1 MFPRERF
8 EAAFERTPV
17 DRPPIMYQHLG
28 AARTV
33 LNAAGLT
40 MREGFHDPEKFA
52 KICIMAQRITGFDNV
67 MAGWGDILVEAKAH
81 GTRWRWP
88 EKDYYPRADGYAIS
102 SLEELD
108 KVQPV
113 DPLKD
118 EFWSVPLR
126 AAGLLQERYGHEVAV
141 VGCINGPMMMS
152 GEVMG
157 YENLLMS
164 TWSEPD
170 LVMQL
175 MDRLLESSVMY
186 GEHLGKMGIGHVF
199 IEDGTCSPDVNSI
212 DGLEKFDLGCLSKV
226 MSSFRSNGLRSIV
239 HNCAANPYLDGY
251 TRMEIEALHL
261 TPKAEDR
268 QAVYDKFRQRTTF
281 IGGIDQAFL
290 LFKGTPAQVE
300 KEVKAM
306 MSDWGESPGYM
317 IAPGCE
323 MAFKTP
329 IENIIALREGVAK
342 CCIKARNV
350 G

>member
-8 EAAFERTPV
+8 EAAFDRTPV

-52 KICIMAQRITGFDNV
+52 RICIMAQRITGFDNV
-67 MAGWGDILVEAKAH
+67 MAGWGDILVEARAH

-88 EKDYYPRADGYAIS
+88 EKDYYPRSDGYAIS
-102 SLEELD
+102 SLTELD

-113 DPLKD
+113 DPMKD

-126 AAGLLQERYGHEVAV
+126 AAGLLQERHGNEVAV
-141 VGCINGPMMMS
+141 VGCINGPMMMT

-164 TWSEPD
+164 TWSEPE
-170 LVMQL
+170 LAEQL
-175 MDRLLESSVMY
+175 MDRMLESSRMY
-186 GEHLGKMGIGHVF
+186 GEHLSRMGIGHVF

-212 DGLEKFDLGCLSKV
+212 EGLKRFDLGYLAEL
-226 MSSFRSNGLRSIV
+226 MSSFRSNGLKSIV
-239 HNCAANPYLDGY
+239 HNCAANPYIEGY
-251 TRMEIEALHL
+251 LGLTIEGLHL
-261 TPKAEDR
+261 TPKAESR
-268 QAVYDKFRQRTTF
+268 KAVYDQFRSKTTL
-281 IGGIDQAFL
+281 IGGIDQTFL
-290 LFKGTPAQVE
+290 LFKGTPAE
-300 KEVKAM
+300 IDSEVKAM
-306 MSDWGESPGYM
+306 MADWNGGPGYM

-329 IENIIALREGVAK
+329 IENLIALREAVSRY
-342 CCIKARNV
+342 ARDAA
-350 G
+350 GDG

>member
-8 EAAFERTPV
+8 EAAFDRTPV

-52 KICIMAQRITGFDNV
+52 RICIMAQRITGFDNV
-67 MAGWGDILVEAKAH
+67 MAGWGDILVEARAH

-88 EKDYYPRADGYAIS
+88 EKDYYPRSDGYAIS
-102 SLEELD
+102 SLSELD
-108 KVQPV
+108 KVHPV
-113 DPLKD
+113 DPMKD

-126 AAGLLQERYGHEVAV
+126 AAGLLQERNGNEVAV

-170 LVMQL
+170 LAMQL
-175 MDRLLESSVMY
+175 MDRMLESSAMY
-186 GEHLGKMGIGHVF
+186 GEHLGKMGIRQVF

-212 DGLEKFDLGCLSKV
+212 EGLEKFDLGYLSKV
-226 MSSFRSNGLRSIV
+226 ISSFRSNGLRSIV
-239 HNCAANPYLDGY
+239 HNCAANPYMDGY
-251 TRMEIEALHL
+251 TRMRIEALHL
-261 TPKAEDR
+261 TPKVEDR
-268 QAVYDKFRQRTTF
+268 QKVYDMFRKRTTV
-281 IGGIDQAFL
+281 IGGIDQTFL

-300 KEVKAM
+300 MEVRAM
-306 MSDWGESPGYM
+306 MSDWGDSPGYM

-342 CCIKARNV
+342 CSISTRND

>member
-8 EAAFERTPV
+8 EAAFDRAPV

-52 KICIMAQRITGFDNV
+52 KICLMAQRITGFDNV
-67 MAGWGDILVEAKAH
+67 MAGWGDILVEARAH

-88 EKDYYPRADGYAIS
+88 EKDYYPRSDGYAIS
-102 SLEELD
+102 SLEELN
-108 KVQPV
+108 KVRPV
-113 DPLKD
+113 DPMKD

-126 AAGLLQERYGHEVAV
+126 AAGMLQERHGKEVAV

-170 LVMQL
+170 LAAQL
-175 MDRLLESSVMY
+175 MDRMLESSCMY
-186 GEHLGKMGIGHVF
+186 GEHLSRMGVGYVF

-212 DGLEKFDLGCLSKV
+212 EGLERFDLGYLAKLL
-226 MSSFRSNGLRSIV
+226 SSFRSNGIRSIV

-251 TRMEIEALHL
+251 LNMKMEALHL
-261 TPKAEDR
+261 TPKAADR
-268 QAVYDKFRQRTTF
+268 KAIYDRFRSLTTM
-281 IGGIDQAFL
+281 IGGIDQTFL
-290 LFKGTPAQVE
+290 LFKGTPGQVE
-300 KEVKAM
+300 AEVRAM
-306 MSDWGESPGYM
+306 MKDWGGEPGYM

-329 IENIIALREGVAK
+329 MENIIALREAA
-342 CCIKARNV
+342 ARCAP
-350 G
+350 GMP

>member
-1 MFPRERF
+1 MSPRERF
-8 EAAFERTPV
+8 EAAFERAPV

-33 LNAAGLT
+33 LSAAGLT

-67 MAGWGDILVEAKAH
+67 MAGWGDILVEARAH

-88 EKDYYPRADGYAIS
+88 EKDYYPRSDGYAIT

-113 DPLKD
+113 DPMKD

-126 AAGLLQERYGHEVAV
+126 AAGLLQERHGSEVAV

-164 TWSEPD
+164 SWSEPD
-170 LVMQL
+170 LVAQL
-175 MDRLLESSVMY
+175 MDRMLESSRMY
-186 GEHLGKMGIGHVF
+186 GEHLSRSGVGYVF
-199 IEDGTCSPDVNSI
+199 IEDGTCSLDVNSVE
-212 DGLEKFDLGCLSKV
+212 GLERFDLGYLSKLV
-226 MSSFRSNGLRSIV
+226 SSFRSNGIRSIV
-239 HNCAANPYLDGY
+239 HNCAANPYLEGY
-251 TRMEIEALHL
+251 LEMKMEALHL

-268 QAVYDKFRQRTTF
+268 KAVYDRFRTMTTVV
-281 IGGIDQAFL
+281 GGIDQTFL

-300 KEVKAM
+300 AEVRGM
-306 MSDWGESPGYM
+306 MGDWGGGPGFM

-329 IENIIALREGVAK
+329 IENIIALREAALK
-342 CCIKARNV
+342 CAP
-350 G
+350 GA

>member
-8 EAAFERTPV
+8 EAAFERSPV
-17 DRPPIMYQHLG
+17 DRPAIMYQHLG

-33 LNAAGLT
+33 LSAAGLT

-67 MAGWGDILVEAKAH
+67 MAGWGDILVEARAH
-81 GTRWRWP
+81 GTRWKWP
-88 EKDYYPRADGYAIS
+88 EKDYYPRSDGYAIS
-102 SLEELD
+102 TLAELD

-113 DPLKD
+113 DPMKD

-126 AAGLLQERYGHEVAV
+126 AAGLLQERHGNEVAV

-170 LVMQL
+170 LAAQL
-175 MDRLLESSVMY
+175 MDRMLESSRMY
-186 GEHLGKMGIGHVF
+186 GEHLSGMGIGHVF

-212 DGLEKFDLGCLSKV
+212 EGLQRFDLGYLNKL
-226 MSSFRSNGLRSIV
+226 MASFRSHGIRSIV
-239 HNCAANPYLDGY
+239 HNCAVNPYVDGY
-251 TRMEIEALHL
+251 LDMKIEALHL
-261 TPKAEDR
+261 TPKAAAR
-268 QAVYDKFRQRTTF
+268 KGVYDEFRSRTTV
-281 IGGIDQAFL
+281 IGGIDQTFL

-300 KEVKAM
+300 AEVRSM
-306 MSDWGESPGYM
+306 MKDWGGDPGYM

-329 IENIIALREGVAK
+329 IENIIALREAASK
-342 CCIKARNV
+342 CARGNAPD

>member
-8 EAAFERTPV
+8 EAAFERTPY

-52 KICIMAQRITGFDNV
+52 KICLMAQRITGFDNV
-67 MAGWGDILVEAKAH
+67 MAGWGDILVEARAH

-113 DPLKD
+113 DPMKD

-126 AAGLLQERYGHEVAV
+126 AAGLLQERHGNEVAV

-170 LVMQL
+170 LAAQL
-175 MDRLLESSVMY
+175 MDRIIESSRMY
-186 GEHLGKMGIGHVF
+186 GEHLSRSGVGYVF

-212 DGLEKFDLGCLSKV
+212 EGLERFDLGYLAKLL
-226 MSSFRSNGLRSIV
+226 SSFRSNGIRSIV

-251 TRMEIEALHL
+251 LKMTMEALHL
-261 TPKAEDR
+261 TPKAMDR
-268 QAVYDKFRQRTTF
+268 RAIYDKFRSRTTM
-281 IGGIDQAFL
+281 IGGIDQTFL
-290 LFKGTPAQVE
+290 LFKGTPGQVAD
-300 KEVKAM
+300 EVKAM
-306 MSDWGESPGYM
+306 MKDWGGGPGYM

-329 IENIIALREGVAK
+329 IENIIALREAA
-342 CCIKARNV
+342 ARCAT
-350 G
+350 GMPSDG

>member
-67 MAGWGDILVEAKAH
+67 MAGWGDILVEARAH

-88 EKDYYPRADGYAIS
+88 EKDYYPRSDGYAIS
-102 SLEELD
+102 SLAELD
-108 KVQPV
+108 RVRPV

-126 AAGLLQERYGHEVAV
+126 AAGLLQERYGNEVAV
-141 VGCINGPMMMS
+141 VGCINGPMMMA

-157 YENLLMS
+157 YEELLMA

-170 LVMQL
+170 LVM
-175 MDRLLESSVMY
+175 DLLDILVQSSAMY
-186 GEHLGKMGIGHVF
+186 GEHLARMDVGHVF
-199 IEDGTCSPDVNSI
+199 IEDGTCSPDVNSVE
-212 DGLEKFDLGCLSKV
+212 GLERFDLGFLNKV
-226 MSSFRSNGLRSIV
+226 TSSFRSNGLRSIV

-251 TRMEIEALHL
+251 LKMDVDALHI
-261 TPKAEDR
+261 TPKAGDR
-268 QAVYDKFRQRTTF
+268 KEVYNSFRPRTTV
-281 IGGIDQAFL
+281 IGGIDQMFL
-290 LFKGTPAQVE
+290 LFKGTPAQVAS
-300 KEVKAM
+300 EVEAM
-306 MSDWGESPGYM
+306 ISDWGNGPGYM

-329 IENIIALREGVAK
+329 VENIIALREAA
-342 CCIKARNV
+342 ARCAF
-350 G
+350 GARPDG